1 MADVVGIRFKRA
13 GKVYYFDPAGID
25 MEVSDR
31 VIVKTTRG
39 LEMGE
44 VVITPHQVMDSEV
57 KEQLKPVVRKATSED
72 IEQTQEQQKMTAE
85 ALVECNNLIEKM
97 ELPMKLLT
105 AEYSFSGKRL
115 TFFFS
120 ASERVDFRELVK
132 ELTSR
137 LKVRV
142 ELRQVG
148 PRDGAKL
155 IDGYGRCGRRLCC
168 SSFLTEFEPVSIRM
182 AKEQELPLNPVK
194 ISGVCG
200 RLMCCLAYEA
210 DLYRAMRG
218 KMPKKGQRVMTKS
231 GTAVVTGG
239 NLIKQTIFLELKSGA
254 IIEEPL
260 SEITAEGEQTQKEQQ
275 PKKKT

>member
-25 MEVSDR
+25 LETNDQ
-31 VIVKTTRG
+31 VIIKTTHG
-39 LEMGE
+39 LEMGQ
-44 VVITPHQVMDSEV
+44 VVIAPHQIIDSEV

-72 IEQTQEQQKMTAE
+72 MEQSQEQKKMTAE
-85 ALVECNNLIEKM
+85 ALVECNNLIEEM
-97 ELPMKLLT
+97 RLPMKLLT

-115 TFFFS
+115 TFYFS

-132 ELTSR
+132 ELTGR
-137 LKVRV
+137 LKARI

-155 IDGYGRCGRRLCC
+155 VDGYGRCGRRLCC
-168 SSFLTEFEPVSIRM
+168 CSFLTEFEPVSIRM

-210 DLYRAMRG
+210 DLYRTMRE
-218 KMPKKGQRVMTKS
+218 KMPKKGQRVMTKT
-231 GTAVVTGG
+231 GTGIVTGC
-239 NLIKQTIFLELKSGA
+239 NLIKQTVFLELKSGA
-254 IIEEPL
+254 TIEEPL
-260 SEITAEGEQTQKEQQ
+260 SEITVEGDKTQKEQQ
-275 PKKKT
+275 HKKKS

>member
-44 VVITPHQVMDSEV
+44 IVITPHQVMDSEV